1 VSQYDDRAPSRT
13 AVSSG
18 SSAARGDEYDRG
30 YSRDYDYGTSARR
43 DNYDD
48 DSYPAEYSSGYSAGS
63 GSTTALPPPQGFD
76 DEGVALWRIGWTSG
90 TDIGL
95 LIIRLVLG
103 GILAAHGAQKVFGW
117 FNGAGLDGF
126 ATFLTEQGYRQAD
139 ALSAAGGFAELVGG
153 LLVVFGVFTPLAAAG
168 LLSVMINAIWL
179 QWDSGLFLKDGGF
192 EFELVL
198 AGIAAG
204 LVFTGPGR
212 VSLDNGRAWFRHS
225 VATGWI
231 CLLIGAG
238 VGVGVYLFYHG
249 L

>member
-1 VSQYDDRAPSRT
+1 VSQYDDRPTSSRT

-18 SSAARGDEYDRG
+18 SGTGRA
-30 YSRDYDYGTSARR
+30 YSRDYDYGTGARR
-43 DNYDD
+43 DDYDD
-48 DSYPAEYSSGYSAGS
+48 GEGYPTEYGSGYAADS
-63 GSTTALPPPQGFD
+63 GSTAALPPPQDFG
-76 DEGVALWRIGWTSG
+76 DEQPTPWRIGWTSG

-103 GILAAHGAQKVFGW
+103 GIMAAHGAQKVFSW

-139 ALSAAGGFAELVGG
+139 ALSAAAGFAELVGG
-153 LLVVFGVFTPLAAAG
+153 LLVVLGVFTPLAAAG

-179 QWDSGLFLKDGGF
+179 QWDSGLFLSDGGF
-192 EFELVL
+192 EFELAL
-198 AGIAAG
+198 AGMAAG
-204 LVFTGPGR
+204 LVFAGPGR
-212 VSLDNGRAWFRHS
+212 VALDNGRAWFRHS

-231 CLLIGAG
+231 CLLAGAG
-238 VGVGVYLFYHG
+238 VGAGVYLFYHG